1 MALTKYKT
9 FLDETRAKKQV
20 LEQSV
25 AEIQTELLQLKT
37 RLGNLVIAQEVINS
51 VSILAQTEFKGAV
64 EALVTEA
71 LHYVFG
77 DNYAFEIESTIARNQ
92 AEAQMWVS
100 IDGVRHS
107 LKDEL
112 GGGVVD
118 TISFVLKVVFWALQI
133 NRTEPVLIF
142 DEPMKN
148 LDSGRLKDVGRMM
161 RSLSERLHLQF
172 LIVSHEQG
180 LIEIADRS
188 YRVEMGADGTSRAVL
203 VKE

>member
-20 LEQSV
+20 LSQSV

-118 TISFVLKVVFWALQI
+118 VCSFVLKVTFWALQI

-142 DEPMKN
+142 DEPLKN
-148 LDSGRLKDVGRMM
+148 IDSGRLEAIGVMIK
-161 RSLSERLHLQF
+161 SLAERLGVQF
-172 LIVSHEQG
+172 VIVTHEQE
-180 LIEIADRS
+180 LAAIADIS
-188 YRVEMGADGTSRAVL
+188 YRVIIFEGVSSVERL
-203 VKE
+203 K

>member
-9 FLDETRAKKQV
+9 FLAETRATKQV
-20 LEQSV
+20 LSQQV
-25 AEIQTELLQLKT
+25 ASIQAELLQLKT
-37 RLGNLVIAQEVINS
+37 RLGNLITAQDVMNTVS
-51 VSILAQTEFKGAV
+51 VLAQTEFKGVV

-77 DNYAFEIESTIARNQ
+77 DNYSFEIESTVARNQ
-92 AEAQMWVS
+92 AEAQMWVV

-118 TISFVLKVVFWALQI
+118 VCSFVLKVTFWALQI

-142 DEPMKN
+142 DEPLKN
-148 LDSGRLKDVGRMM
+148 IDSGRLEAIGVMIK
-161 RSLSERLHLQF
+161 SLSDRLGVQYI
-172 LIVSHEQG
+172 IVTHEQE
-180 LIEIADRS
+180 LAEIADVS
-188 YRVEMGADGTSRAVL
+188 YRVIITDGISTVERL
-203 VKE
+203 K